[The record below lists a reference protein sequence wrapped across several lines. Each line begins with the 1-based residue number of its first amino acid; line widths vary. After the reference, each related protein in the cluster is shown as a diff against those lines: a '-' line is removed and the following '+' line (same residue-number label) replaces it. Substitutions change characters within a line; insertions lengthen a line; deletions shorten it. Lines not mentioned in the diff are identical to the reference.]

1 MHAVTWRLAVA
12 ECMWS
17 YEWIIPGVL
26 AKSPMPRRVNLGEVV
41 SLFKCVV
48 NLAEDAEL
56 HYDPGEL
63 AEKGVRVL
71 RRPIRDFSAPNLV
84 DLHEVVEFIDTC
96 EKPVL
101 VHCYSGYGRSGTI
114 VAAYLVATQGY
125 MCEDALSRVSGV
137 ETEGQERIV
146 KLYSR
151 LIRAVSRRLLTR
163 VIELGNSIPRVYSG
177 SVFGRGIG
185 HASKVL
191 ELVVELASEL
201 ERVGLVKLN
210 SEVERA
216 LYVAALLHDIGVC
229 LLKPSES
236 DDLHREY
243 SYKLILKHGR
253 ELDEAC
259 ECRVA
264 ETAALIARSHGTSDP
279 VPEDASREL
288 QVAIGIIRVAD
299 GLDYALNQ
307 AVKCVRVEYSGGK
320 LVISTVCTSK
330 RNCSMSINKAN
341 KKKRLLEFALGVPIV
356 VE

>member
-1 MHAVTWRLAVA
+1 VHVATWRLAVA
-12 ECMWS
+12 EYKWS
-17 YEWIIPGVL
+17 CEWIVPGVL
-26 AKSPMPRRVNLGEVV
+26 AKSPTPRRADLSEVA

-63 AEKGVRVL
+63 AERGVRVL
-71 RRPIRDFSAPNLV
+71 RRPIRDLGAPNLV
-84 DLHEVVEFIDTC
+84 DLHEVVEFIDAC

-101 VHCYSGYGRSGTI
+101 VHCYSGRGRSGTV
-114 VAAYLVATQGY
+114 VAAYLVATRGLTW
-125 MCEDALSRVSGV
+125 EEALSRAGGV
-137 ETEGQERIV
+137 EVEEQERAV

-151 LIRAVSRRLLTR
+151 VLRATSRRLLTR
-163 VIELGNSIPRVYSG
+163 VVKLGSSIPRARGG
-177 SVFGRGIG
+177 SAFGRGVG

-191 ELVVELASEL
+191 ELVVELVSEL
-201 ERVGLVKLN
+201 ERAGLVKLS

-229 LLKPSES
+229 LLKPGEP

-243 SYKLILKHGR
+243 SYRLILEHGR

-264 ETAALIARSHGTSDP
+264 ETAALIARSHGTCDP
-279 VPEDASREL
+279 VPESASREL
-288 QVAIGIIRVAD
+288 LVAIGIMRVAD

-307 AVKCVRVEYSGGK
+307 AVERVRAEYRGGK
-320 LVISTVCTSK
+320 LVISTLCTSR
-330 RNCSMSINKAN
+330 RNCSASISRAGR
-341 KKKRLLEFALGVPIV
+341 KKQLLESALGVPIV
-356 VE
+356 IE